1 MALLVNLTPIT
12 DHVNFT
18 MSLQCGWSI
27 LLKARSN
34 SVISRVIQLSNS
46 FPERTIHEDK
56 RIRKSW
62 ELQFRQ
68 NKSLERIEINGKLRI
83 GHKSMSRS
91 RNKSR
96 GWCQVVIRKRGKIPI
111 FTINVWNLEEK
122 SIDTPKS
129 RMSFNHQKNEYCV
142 TFLAARTQHSLLGWS
157 HQVCAEIY
165 VLDCLNSIWIHQLSA
180 TQIHS

>member
-1 MALLVNLTPIT
+1 MNQKSPNFFHGQQFCLQSQDERPLSISIVFAVDSSYSPNFFGSRSCDKCESNFAFEKKIAKLVNLTPIT

-96 GWCQVVIRKRGKIPI
+96 G
-111 FTINVWNLEEK
+111 
-122 SIDTPKS
+122 
-129 RMSFNHQKNEYCV
+129 
-142 TFLAARTQHSLLGWS
+142 
-157 HQVCAEIY
+157 
-165 VLDCLNSIWIHQLSA
+165 
-180 TQIHS
+180 